1 MPDNWRDEALK
12 NGLRQE
18 YTVNVNGGN
27 ETFQAYA
34 SVGYLKNEGLV
45 EGLEFERYSGR
56 FKADWQARE
65 WLRIGANMSYTHNE
79 SGNLGNSFNFM
90 QTMPSIYPVYIRD
103 ANGNIMTDA
112 RGKMYDYGDG
122 MVTGLTRP
130 NIGVRWSNKE

>member
-1 MPDNWRDEALK
+1 MN
-12 NGLRQE
+12 
-18 YTVNVNGGN
+18 TVFWFFRGIPRPVSVTGN

-122 MVTGLTRP
+122 MVTDRKSTRL
-130 NIGVRWSNKE
+130 NSSHQD